1 MEKLREEVDNKYKWD
16 LSTIYK
22 NEIELN
28 TDYDN
33 ICKKTNE
40 FKSLEN
46 TFLSSSNDLYNTLKE
61 YYYINMILDKMW
73 VYAMHKYDTDITNNE
88 NRALKEKI
96 YNLYETFSV
105 NSSFIMPKLLDF
117 GFERIKDYLEE
128 NKNLKKDYSFILENI
143 FRNEKHTLSL
153 KEEKLISSLSKAL
166 SDTSKISEMLN
177 DSDLDFGYI
186 KDEDGKKVKL
196 TDVNYSVYIRSKNR
210 CVRKEAF
217 KNLYKVHKQ
226 FNNTFSLLLKD
237 YVSKNKALSKVR
249 KFESSLEASLFEENI
264 NTKVYN
270 NLIDVVNSNLQNL
283 YKYYELKKKTLK
295 LDEMH
300 MYDVYVDITKE
311 IDKKYTFDEAKKLVL
326 ESLNILGKDYINN
339 LNKAFD
345 QKWIDIYPNKG
356 KIGGAYS
363 GGSYLTNPF
372 LLLNFNGLYQ
382 DISTLA
388 HELGHSMHTYYSCKN
403 NPYQYS
409 NYQIFVAEVASQVNE
424 LLFDNYMLEK
434 VETKEEKINIL
445 NQILELFKASI
456 FRQTMFAEFE
466 KQIAEKDKKD
476 IILTGDELNNTYLDL
491 VKKYFGKD
499 VFIDEEIK
507 YEWQRIPHFYY
518 NFYVYKYSTGLA
530 AASHIVK
537 SILENKEGA
546 KENYLD
552 FLKTGGRDYPLN
564 ELKIAGVDLEDK
576 NVIISAMDMFKYY
589 LDKLEK
595 LLESSWLYE

>member
-595 LLESSWLYE
+595 LLESS